1 MKLDQIER
9 KLTGGEK
16 RSKEAHYKK
25 LKKHKGDFIDRYG
38 KEDGEAIMHAIATNR
53 AKGESIEEKKKN
65 CGCGKDPCETYGK
78 QQESKDEYKPHMMY
92 KGSKKDY
99 RAKYP
104 TKKKHHDSLM
114 SRGYNHD
121 DPETKKK
128 EEDIAP
134 KGPEVTIGDYTTEH
148 FFMCGSAIET
158 AEKHADKPGMER
170 LIRLQ
175 DMVYKLEKAVID
187 SGKEAIP
194 EVKGFAQTLH
204 SAVMDQAKKVGIE
217 DEVADY
223 QKMHLDSIVKGDPKP
238 GFGRVDEGYKKK
250 KKKKKKT
257 EGKGF
262 NKMVITPHQNLPSTN
277 TPFGGTTMIGK
288 GFKDLQKAQAK
299 TQTAVDQRQGAGM
312 SRIGVFKNIDRTDF
326 SPNVFPTR
334 TKPKKPRP
342 MTQSKASKGKALEAW
357 LEENKMYGVMTEAE
371 FDEAAGKK
379 DACYYKVKSRYK
391 VWPSAYASG
400 ALVQC
405 RKKGA
410 KNWGNKSKKK

>member
-53 AKGESIEEKKKN
+53 AKGESITIESLAGILMERKVK
-65 CGCGKDPCETYGK
+65 GKLLC
-78 QQESKDEYKPHMMY
+78 
-92 KGSKKDY
+92 
-99 RAKYP
+99 
-104 TKKKHHDSLM
+104 
-114 SRGYNHD
+114 
-121 DPETKKK
+121 
-128 EEDIAP
+128 
-134 KGPEVTIGDYTTEH
+134 PEVCCGAPVMECTCGPSCEH
-148 FFMCGSAIET
+148 CNCHEIQ
-158 AEKHADKPGMER
+158 R
-170 LIRLQ
+170 LAK
-175 DMVYKLEKAVID
+175 MV
-187 SGKEAIP
+187 G
-194 EVKGFAQTLH
+194 
-204 SAVMDQAKKVGIE
+204 
-217 DEVADY
+217 
-223 QKMHLDSIVKGDPKP
+223 
-238 GFGRVDEGYKKK
+238 VDEGYKK

-277 TPFGGTTMIGK
+277 TPFGGTTMVGK
-288 GFKDLQKAQAK
+288 GFRDLQKAQAK

-334 TKPKKPRP
+334 TTPKKPRP

>member
-175 DMVYKLEKAVID
+175 DMVYKLEKAVMD

-194 EVKGFAQTLH
+194 EVKGFAQMLH

-238 GFGRVDEGYKKK
+238 GFGRVDEAMGEALK
-250 KKKKKKT
+250 
-257 EGKGF
+257 
-262 NKMVITPHQNLPSTN
+262 NW
-277 TPFGGTTMIGK
+277 
-288 GFKDLQKAQAK
+288 LQ
-299 TQTAVDQRQGAGM
+299 
-312 SRIGVFKNIDRTDF
+312 
-326 SPNVFPTR
+326 
-334 TKPKKPRP
+334 
-342 MTQSKASKGKALEAW
+342 
-357 LEENKMYGVMTEAE
+357 ENKMYGVMTEAE